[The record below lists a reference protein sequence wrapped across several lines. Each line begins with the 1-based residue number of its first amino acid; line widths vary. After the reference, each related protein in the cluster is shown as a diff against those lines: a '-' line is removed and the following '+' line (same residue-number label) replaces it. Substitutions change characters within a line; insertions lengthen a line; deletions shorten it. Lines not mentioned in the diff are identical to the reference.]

1 MQDKKERETKY
12 KGVER
17 KRKKINEE
25 KLEELRKL
33 ELWIKLSWPSFNANL
48 KTQE

>member
-17 KRKKINEE
+17 KR
-25 KLEELRKL
+25 RKFMRKTRR
-33 ELWIKLSWPSFNANL
+33 IKEIRAMSLSVMAFF
-48 KTQE
+48 